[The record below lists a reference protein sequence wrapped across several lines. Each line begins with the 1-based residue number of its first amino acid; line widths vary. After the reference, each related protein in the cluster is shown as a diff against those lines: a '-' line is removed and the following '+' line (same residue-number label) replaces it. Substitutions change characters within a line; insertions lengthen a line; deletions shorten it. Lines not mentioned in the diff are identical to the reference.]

1 MSNLILFTQTFPC
14 YGGEQFLETEID
26 YLADAFDNVL
36 VVPVRGKFDGTQ
48 LRRIPKK
55 VAVIDEIATY
65 PKTKL
70 RYLLSGLLQTIHSQA
85 AASEIVHRPEILV
98 KLKYAL
104 RLLVAEYEAG
114 IIRRWLVSP
123 LNNYDPNNTLLYSY
137 WASSSAYALASVKQN
152 GWQGPAITRAHRSDI
167 YEEVNIPPF
176 LPYWRFI
183 LDHLDLII
191 VISRHGRDYLERRY
205 GKRNAQVAISR
216 LGTRDPKSAALS
228 SNDGILR
235 IVSCSYLVCVKRV
248 DSIIAALKH
257 LAQPIEWVHIG
268 DGPERCRLEQL
279 ASRLPANIKHE
290 FSGEMTNKQ
299 LHDYYK
305 QNIVDLFVNF
315 SASEGIPVSIMEA
328 MSYSVPVIATDVG
341 GVSEIV
347 NQSNGYL
354 LSPSSKPT
362 ELAQVINKFARLNMN
377 DRKLLRYKA
386 RQTWTQYYDANTN
399 YSAFVRM
406 LKDMISE

>member
-26 YLADAFDNVL
+26 YLADAFDNVF
-36 VVPVRGKFDGTQ
+36 VVPFRGAFNGTQ
-48 LRRIPKK
+48 LRRIPKN

-70 RYLLSGLLQTIHSQA
+70 RYLLSGLLQTLRSPA
-85 AASEIVHRPEILV
+85 VASEIVHRPEILV

-114 IIRRWLVSP
+114 IIRRWLVP
-123 LNNYDPNNTLLYSY
+123 QLNNYNPNNTLLYSY
-137 WASSSAYALASVKQN
+137 WASSSAYALASVKEN
-152 GWQGPAITRAHRSDI
+152 GWQGPAITRAHGSDI
-167 YEEVNIPPF
+167 YEKAIIPPF

-205 GKRNAQVAISR
+205 GKRKAQVAISR

-248 DSIIAALKH
+248 DSIIAALK
-257 LAQPIEWVHIG
+257 
-268 DGPERCRLEQL
+268 QL